1 MSDEILFLKNF
12 TLILEAKWAFGF
24 LHCFQ
29 CHEDHLLLI
38 LEVNSKQI
46 IVTYY

>member
-1 MSDEILFLKNF
+1 MSDEILFLKNS

-29 CHEDHLLLI
+29 SQEDHLLMI
-38 LEVNSKQI
+38 LESL
-46 IVTYY
+46 